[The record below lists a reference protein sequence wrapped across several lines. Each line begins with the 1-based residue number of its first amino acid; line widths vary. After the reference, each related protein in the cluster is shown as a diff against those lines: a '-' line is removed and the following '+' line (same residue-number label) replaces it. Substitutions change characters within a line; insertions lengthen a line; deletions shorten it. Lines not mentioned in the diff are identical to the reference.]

1 MSTGIDGLMGFIFKI
16 FPTHIDVLNLQICVC
31 VNIEPC
37 IIDGRE
43 VDNVDFDSRCRIHLL
58 FGDNLDNNLSHR
70 IDHMCTI
77 YQGEFIVHIHI
88 HTYTYLN
95 RNNGKF
101 GLL

>member
-43 VDNVDFDSRCRIHLL
+43 VDNVDFDSR
-58 FGDNLDNNLSHR
+58 
-70 IDHMCTI
+70 
-77 YQGEFIVHIHI
+77 
-88 HTYTYLN
+88 
-95 RNNGKF
+95 
-101 GLL
+101 